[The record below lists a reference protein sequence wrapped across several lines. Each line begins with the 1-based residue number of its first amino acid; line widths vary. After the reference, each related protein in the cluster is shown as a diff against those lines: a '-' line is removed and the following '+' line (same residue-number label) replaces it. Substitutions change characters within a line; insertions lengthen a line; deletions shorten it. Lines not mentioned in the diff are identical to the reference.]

1 MLTHL
6 RLKAQNC
13 AVDPEIEL
21 LADVAPNTGATLLA
35 TLPVTAMLQLKISIF
50 EMCACADCLLR
61 YCMRMQRSALRRA
74 LSSY

>member
-6 RLKAQNC
+6 RLKAPNY

-35 TLPVTAMLQLKISIF
+35 TLPVTALLQLKISILA
-50 EMCACADCLLR
+50 MCACACADCLLR
-61 YCMRMQRSALRRA
+61 YCLRMQ
-74 LSSY
+74 